1 MNRNEGMAFDAI
13 VVGSGPGGAT
23 VCRELARQGKR
34 VLILERGSNS
44 PIKGTMLQCARMGL
58 IPGRGLLF
66 TQQMLAIVRG
76 IAVGG
81 SSIIAYA
88 TAFEPPYEA
97 FQSRGVSLRGEV
109 ETTKR
114 ELPIAPLADDLLGPA
129 ALRIMASAQDLGLP
143 WCKLP
148 KIVYQDKCRARCDK
162 CTMGCP
168 YGAKWTSRVFVEEAC
183 AQGSVLLPGAYVK
196 RLEVQGDRVVGVH
209 FSIAGEHYDASAPVV
224 VLAAGGIGTPLLLR
238 AAGISNA
245 GFDFFFD
252 PLLVVVGTVDDLD
265 DGREFPMAAGLHDD
279 GEGYLIADLVWP
291 QWIYAMFTAQVL
303 KLNRLG
309 AHRRSLPIMVKAKD
323 ELGGHL
329 SPRGGVRKQL
339 SEVDRARLVSGSRVA
354 RRILE
359 NAGARHIF
367 RTWFM
372 AVHPGGTAKI
382 GDVVDSDLRTQF
394 DNLYVCD
401 ASVIPI
407 SWGLPPTLTLIA
419 LGKRLAE
426 HLA

>member
-1 MNRNEGMAFDAI
+1 
-13 VVGSGPGGAT
+13 
-23 VCRELARQGKR
+23 
-34 VLILERGSNS
+34 
-44 PIKGTMLQCARMGL
+44 
-58 IPGRGLLF
+58 
-66 TQQMLAIVRG
+66 
-76 IAVGG
+76 
-81 SSIIAYA
+81 
-88 TAFEPPYEA
+88 
-97 FQSRGVSLRGEV
+97 
-109 ETTKR
+109 
-114 ELPIAPLADDLLGPA
+114 
-129 ALRIMASAQDLGLP
+129 
-143 WCKLP
+143 
-148 KIVYQDKCRARCDK
+148 
-162 CTMGCP
+162 
-168 YGAKWTSRVFVEEAC
+168 
-183 AQGSVLLPGAYVK
+183 
-196 RLEVQGDRVVGVH
+196 
-209 FSIAGEHYDASAPVV
+209 
-224 VLAAGGIGTPLLLR
+224 LAAGGIGTPLLLR
-238 AAGISNA
+238 VAGISNA

-252 PLLVVVGTVDDLD
+252 PLVVVVGTVDDLD

-419 LGKRLAE
+419 LGKRLAK